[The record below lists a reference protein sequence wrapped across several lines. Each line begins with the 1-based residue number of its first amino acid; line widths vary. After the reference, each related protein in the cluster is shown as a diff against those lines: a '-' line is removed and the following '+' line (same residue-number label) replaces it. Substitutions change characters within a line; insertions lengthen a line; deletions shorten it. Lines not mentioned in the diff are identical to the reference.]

1 MLRGGRPRD
10 PIWQHFYLLEDGD
23 KKSAQCKKCLRL
35 QSIKACRMK
44 THYEKCSATAI
55 VKQPDSNVPEK
66 LAATTQHSTT
76 VKPEL
81 LVVVVV
87 SIWASPCRRL

>member
-23 KKSAQCKKCLRL
+23 KKSAQCKKCLRF
-35 QSIKACRMK
+35 QSIKACRVK

-66 LAATTQHSTT
+66 LATNYYITNHFLILFLFHQCHLNS
-76 VKPEL
+76 L
-81 LVVVVV
+81 
-87 SIWASPCRRL
+87 